1 MNDEAAT
8 FTQGAPAPLTLLT
21 DHRVT
26 VDTATAAQYL
36 NRQAR
41 TLHQWHCY
49 GKGPV
54 SPVTVSGRLA
64 WPLADIRRLMLGEA
78 KA

>member
-1 MNDEAAT
+1 MNAEAET
-8 FTQGAPAPLTLLT
+8 ISQSVSAPLTLLT
-21 DHRVT
+21 DTRAT

-36 NRQAR
+36 NRQTR

-49 GKGPV
+49 GRGPI
-54 SPVTVSGRLA
+54 SPVAVGGRLA

-78 KA
+78 KP